1 MQDVFGVFGFER
13 LLIFLLVIV
22 RKCPESCGGSA
33 PRMIMKTGKRQK
45 TDNTREADLELIGEF
60 ADALFKQHF
69 AKSTVHA
76 YQRCLN
82 KAARFFH
89 SHRQRLDAFE
99 RKHVPMIIEYGSR
112 RTGFSQKMM
121 LQALRAWLRF
131 RGKYPPPVP
140 PAPWQQW
147 LDEYAAFLK
156 EQRGFIPATCSKH
169 LKNAHRF
176 LLWVA
181 GRKPFD
187 WRSVDSKIIF
197 RYAMALRRC
206 EPGVRGLNTRLSYLR
221 QLLRYAHVRG
231 VCSASVAES
240 VPQFSERGRVTNG
253 DTATERELRVF
264 LNSFKP
270 RTPLMTRDYAM
281 ALCMLDLGLR
291 CVEVVRLRLADVN
304 FKNMTLGVPPAKG
317 GRGRLLPIPKRVA
330 SALRDYLRVRPA
342 SDNDA
347 CFVRITHLVGRPVA
361 CTTVHAA
368 IVSACRRCGFARCGT
383 HWLRRSFATRLN
395 GHGAGLKQIAD
406 LLGHRM
412 LKTTAIYTHANTRDL
427 EALVR
432 PWPR

>member
-1 MQDVFGVFGFER
+1 
-13 LLIFLLVIV
+13 
-22 RKCPESCGGSA
+22 
-33 PRMIMKTGKRQK
+33 MIMKTGKRQK
-45 TDNTREADLELIGEF
+45 NDNTREADLKLVTEF
-60 ADALFKQHF
+60 TDTLFKQHF
-69 AKSTVHA
+69 AKSTVCN

-82 KAARFFH
+82 KAVRFFH
-89 SHRQRLDAFE
+89 SRGQRLDTFE
-99 RKHVPMIIEYGSR
+99 RKHVPMILEYCSGRATSPQR
-112 RTGFSQKMM
+112 MM
-121 LQALRAWLRF
+121 LQALRVWLRF
-131 RGKYPPPVP
+131 RGKYPPPIP
-140 PAPWQQW
+140 PAPWQRW
-147 LDEYAAFLK
+147 LDDYAAFLK

-181 GRKPFD
+181 GGKTFD
-187 WRSVDSKIIF
+187 WRSVDSKIVF
-197 RYAMALRRC
+197 RYAMVLRAC
-206 EPGVRGLNTRLSYLR
+206 EPGVRGLNMRLSYLR

-231 VCSASVAES
+231 VCSATVAES
-240 VPQFSERGRVTNG
+240 VPQFSERGRVTHG
-253 DTATERELRVF
+253 DTATERELNAF

-281 ALCMLDLGLR
+281 ALCMLELGLR
-291 CVEVVRLRLADVN
+291 CIEVVRLRLADIN
-304 FKNMTLGVPPAKG
+304 FKNMTLSVPPAKG
-317 GRGRLLPIPKRVA
+317 GRGRVLPMPKRVA

-342 SDNDA
+342 SGNDA

-361 CTTVHAA
+361 CPTVHGA

-383 HWLRRSFATRLN
+383 HWLRRSFATRLARQ
-395 GHGAGLKQIAD
+395 GAGIKQIAD

>member
-1 MQDVFGVFGFER
+1 
-13 LLIFLLVIV
+13 
-22 RKCPESCGGSA
+22 
-33 PRMIMKTGKRQK
+33 MIMKTGKRQK
-45 TDNTREADLELIGEF
+45 TDNTREADLKLVAEF
-60 ADALFKQHF
+60 AEALIKQHF
-69 AKSTVHA
+69 AKSTVHV

-89 SHRQRLDAFE
+89 SRGQGLDAFE
-99 RKHVPMIIEYGSR
+99 REHVPMVLKHGSR
-112 RTGFSQKMM
+112 RAGSSQSMM
-121 LQALRAWLRF
+121 TQALRAWLRF

-140 PAPWQQW
+140 PAPWQHW
-147 LDEYAAFLK
+147 LDDYASFLR
-156 EQRGFIPATCSKH
+156 EQRGFLSATCGRH
-169 LKNAHRF
+169 LKNAHQF
-176 LLWVA
+176 LRWVA
-181 GRKPFD
+181 GGKPFD
-187 WRSVDSKIIF
+187 WRSVDSKVVF
-197 RYAMALRRC
+197 RYAMILRKC
-206 EPGVRGLNTRLSYLR
+206 EIGVRGLNTRLSYLR
-221 QLLRYAHVRG
+221 QFLRYAHVRG

-240 VPQFSERGRVTNG
+240 VPQFSERGHVPRG
-253 DTATERELRVF
+253 DVATERELRAF

-281 ALCMLDLGLR
+281 ALCMLALGLR
-291 CVEVVRLRLADVN
+291 CVEVVRLRLADID
-304 FKNMTLGVPPAKG
+304 FKNMTLSVPPAKG
-317 GRGRLLPIPKRVA
+317 GRGRVLPMPRRVA

-342 SDNDA
+342 SGNDA

-368 IVSACRRCGFARCGT
+368 MVCACRRCGFARRGT

-395 GHGAGLKQIAD
+395 RHGAGIKQIAD